1 MIASIFVNK
10 VLDLFLPPHIGLVRL
25 TESTLMVSCSI
36 TSKLSVLQNSIQQTP
51 YLTYFH
57 FIGSDPTYPLPAAF
71 LPSFQKQAVPNS
83 TSGSYCFLDDRSTV
97 PWSVPHS
104 ARSWSYRKTAIQISS
119 WTGIIEK
126 QRYTSRDAV
135 HHDCSA
141 TLQLLSSSATTLI
154 CSLSQFSLKYTPFL

>member
-83 TSGSYCFLDDRSTV
+83 TSGSYCFLDDRSTGQF
-97 PWSVPHS
+97 PIPPDLDLIGKRQS
-104 ARSWSYRKTAIQISS
+104 RYRL
-119 WTGIIEK
+119 EP
-126 QRYTSRDAV
+126 V
-135 HHDCSA
+135 
-141 TLQLLSSSATTLI
+141 
-154 CSLSQFSLKYTPFL
+154 SLKSNDTLPEMLFIMTALQHFNCFLPLPQR